1 MKPICKNLLRLL
13 LLNLS
18 FVPFISQAEVVI
30 SGLQGKLKDNVLLL
44 LSLNQE
50 TCTAPQWKI
59 NKLFANV
66 ELEIDRGLRPFGYY
80 NAVVKKNLTFKSD
93 CWRAEFSVQL
103 GTPVMIKS
111 IRVQVE
117 GDAKTNADFLALEKK
132 FQTKIGSALQHSFYE
147 SIKTRFMA
155 LAQEQGY
162 LQARW
167 KEKKLWIDKE
177 NNQADIQLVLDTGIR
192 QRFGEVNIQQQA
204 LDPALVNKYSSITPE
219 SFYDGRKLVETYEA
233 LSKSNYFEQIDI
245 RPDFEHTT
253 NQRVPV
259 AVNLTPKP
267 KHHYSVGVGY
277 GTDVGVLLNAAYEN
291 RRLNED
297 GDTFSAILDVSMV
310 LSTLET
316 QYTMPFLDHPLTDSF
331 ALGAGLKREKTD
343 NFTSQ
348 SATIT
353 NRLKYAL
360 SDGWK
365 QTLSAD
371 FSYEKFTIQQQNKQ
385 SLLLILGGSW
395 LHTQSN
401 NALRPT
407 EGSRLRLD
415 VNGSYETPLSN
426 VSFVRANLEGV
437 WMQPLPWAGILTGR
451 ANVGAMTINKF
462 ANLPTSYRFYAGG
475 INSVRGYSY
484 KELGP
489 RDAFGNVVGGKFLSV
504 VSLEYEQTLFE
515 DWGIATF
522 VDSGNAFNLNNI
534 SVKTGV
540 GLGLRWY
547 SPVGPVRIDFALP
560 LNDAKSGYQ
569 IYFAA
574 GARL

>member
-1 MKPICKNLLRLL
+1 MKRICKNLFLL
-13 LLNLS
+13 LVLNVS
-18 FVPFISQAEVVI
+18 FVPLVSHADVVI
-30 SGLQGKLKDNVLLL
+30 RGLQGKAKDNVLLL

-50 TCTAPQWKI
+50 TCAAPQWKI
-59 NKLFANV
+59 HKLFAKADA
-66 ELEIDRGLRPFGYY
+66 EIDRSLRPLGYY
-80 NAVVKKNLTFKSD
+80 NATVKKNLTFKSN
-93 CWRAEFSVQL
+93 CWLAEFTVQL
-103 GTPVMIKS
+103 GDAVMIES
-111 IRVQVE
+111 IRVHIE

-132 FQTKIGSALQHSFYE
+132 FQTKIGTPLQHSFYE
-147 SIKTRFMA
+147 SIKTRFIA

-162 LQARW
+162 LHARW
-167 KEKKLWIDKE
+167 KDKKLWIDKE
-177 NNQADIQLVLDTGIR
+177 NNQADIQLVLDSGIR
-192 QRFGEVNIQQQA
+192 QRFGEVNIQQQV
-204 LDPALVNKYSSITPE
+204 LDPELVRKYSSITPE
-219 SFYDGRKLVETYEA
+219 AFYGGHKLVETYEA
-233 LSKSNYFEQIDI
+233 LSKSGYFEQIDI
-245 RPDFEHTT
+245 RPDFEHAS

-259 AVNLTPKP
+259 AINLTPKV
-267 KHHYSVGVGY
+267 KHHYSVGLGY

-316 QYTMPFLDHPLTDSF
+316 QYTMPFSDNPLTDSF
-331 ALGAGLKREKTD
+331 TLGAGLKREKTD

-360 SDGWK
+360 SEGWK

-371 FSYEKFTIQQQNKQ
+371 FSYEKFNIQQQNKQ

-437 WMQPLPWAGILTGR
+437 WMQPLPWAGVLTGR
-451 ANVGAMTINKF
+451 ANLGAMTINKF

-475 INSVRGYSY
+475 INSVRGYKY

-504 VSLEYEQTLFE
+504 VSLEYEHTVFD
-515 DWGIATF
+515 DWGIAAF

-534 SVKTGV
+534 SVKTGI